1 MTETQELV
9 QLILKD
15 FLTFLEAEE
24 NKIYQQNLLDNLK
37 NPSMY
42 NNCHNN
48 QDRS

>member
-24 NKIYQQNLLDNLK
+24 NKIYQQNLLDK
-37 NPSMY
+37 SENPSIY
-42 NNCHNN
+42 NDC
-48 QDRS
+48 QK